1 MATENRNVT
10 MMGVTIIFR
19 NFQGKEG
26 KYNKPGQRNFGVL
39 LDPKIAEELLADDW
53 NVKFLN
59 PRDEEEEQNP
69 QAWLPVEAKY
79 DGGRPPK
86 IELIT
91 AGGTKKRKL
100 EEDEVEDIDWLSP
113 SQILNVDMIV
123 RGWHWEQS
131 GRSGVKAF
139 LQSMYITIEED
150 ELEQKYADLETVR

>member
-1 MATENRNVT
+1 MAENRNVT
-10 MMGVTIIFR
+10 MQGVQIIFR

-39 LDPKIAEELLADDW
+39 LDPQVAEDLIADEW

-69 QAWLPVEAKY
+69 QAWLPVEARY

-86 IELIT
+86 IVLIT
-91 AGGTKKRKL
+91 GKGTRKRNL
-100 EEDEVEDIDWLSP
+100 EEDEVEDIDWLAP

-123 RGWHWEQS
+123 RGSHWEHS
-131 GRSGVKAF
+131 GRSGVKAY
-139 LQSMYITIEED
+139 LQSMYIEIEED